1 MTDHQIRRRDAIRP
15 LASIPQKEGFQLLG
29 VRADGSCAVLI
40 VFVDKD
46 GFHKV
51 PGYSELAGWRMIP

>member
-1 MTDHQIRRRDAIRP
+1 MTDHNIRRRDTIRP
-15 LASIPQKEGFQLLG
+15 LASIPNKEGFQLLG
-29 VRADGSCAVLI
+29 VHKNGSEALLV

-51 PGYSELAGWRMIP
+51 PGYSELVGWRLP

>member
-15 LASIPQKEGFQLLG
+15 LASIPNKEGFQLLG
-29 VRADGSCAVLI
+29 VRKDGSEAVLV

-51 PGYSELAGWRMIP
+51 PGYSELVGWRLLP